1 MEIGS
6 LKKYSTGMNLE
17 FSVKRKSKLWVDLS
31 SGDVKIFEK
40 ETSGVKS
47 EFPLVTIFSILF
59 ESSKDCKTFRSKF
72 STIGRGCREECKKK
86 KTK

>member
-1 MEIGS
+1 MKIGS
-6 LKKYSTGMNLE
+6 SKKYSTGINLE

-31 SGDVKIFEK
+31 SGDVNIFEK
-40 ETSGVKS
+40 ETSGMKS

-72 STIGRGCREECKKK
+72 SSIGRGSKEECKEKK
-86 KTK
+86 IK